1 MNTKK
6 QIQNKKTVN
15 KQTLVK
21 KESGAIIEK
30 MTIEEAKDFINQV
43 AFMDGDPTLIMKELS
58 ENLLPRMKSGKAN
71 EEETK
76 KTTEIIAKAL
86 MVYGLE
92 THYPIVETVN
102 QSYRP
107 LAIEFSR
114 QLIKEFDCKTPSEK
128 ALAQIVVNAY
138 LRVID
143 SSRRYNNCLA
153 AAEYLSDERTRYLAV
168 VSKHLD
174 RANRQFITALT
185 TLKQIKTPS
194 LEINVKTKTAFVAQN
209 QQLNISPP
217 SKDNPNKNENIEPK

>member
-1 MNTKK
+1 MTKK
-6 QIQNKKTVN
+6 KQQENKKTAD
-15 KQTLVK
+15 KRALAK
-21 KESGAIIEK
+21 REGKAIIEK

-43 AFMDGDPTLIMKELS
+43 AFIDGDPILILKELS

-92 THYPIVETVN
+92 THYPLVETVN
-102 QSYRP
+102 PSYRP

-143 SSRRYNNCLA
+143 ASRRHNNCLEA
-153 AAEYLSDERTRYLAV
+153 AQYLSDERTKYLAV
-168 VSKHLD
+168 ASKQLD

-194 LEINVKTKTAFVAQN
+194 FEINVKTKAAFVAQN
-209 QQLNISPP
+209 QQLNINPP
-217 SKDNPNKNENIEPK
+217 NKDNTNKNENIEPK